1 MGFVLDD
8 TGVFTD
14 TAEYVHLIPECL
26 NISIGYQSE
35 HTSKETLDLNYVMAL
50 RDKIVSIQWDKI
62 ALPVERKPEPRPTYS
77 FYGGSYG
84 GYYGDNSYDELMYMS
99 HKQLNKWVDKTSSK
113 QIAYVLEDLIAQ
125 VQYLEDVVN
134 ESQLYGYPYADNDEA
149 LDKPPY
155 HY

>member
-35 HTSKETLDLNYVMAL
+35 HTSSETLDVNFAL
-50 RDKIVSIQWDKI
+50 ELRNRIVSIQWDKI
-62 ALPVERKPEPRPTYS
+62 ALPVERKPEARPSYS
-77 FYGGSYG
+77 FYGGYG
-84 GYYGDNSYDELMYMS
+84 GYYGESSYDELIYMTG
-99 HKQLNKWVDKTSSK
+99 KQIMKWVDKTPSK
-113 QIAYVLEDLIAQ
+113 QIAYALEDLIAQ
-125 VQYLEDVVN
+125 VQYLEDIVN
-134 ESQLYGYPYADNDEA
+134 ENGAYAYPYADNDEA

-155 HY
+155 QY